1 MKKPARKEIKDI
13 VLVVAGTFL
22 LCLSVEMFILP
33 FDILSG
39 GVAGIAV
46 AVQPLTRMSPTL
58 IANILTL
65 VLLEV
70 GSLTL
75 GREFSLKTFLS
86 SLCYPVFNSLLAR
99 VVPIPEIDPVLASF
113 YAGLLGGIGVG
124 LVMRTGASTGGM
136 DVPPLIVH
144 KFTDIPVSTL
154 VLITDGLTVLLG
166 WFTYGLSA
174 VLIGLV
180 SVFATSWAIN
190 RVLSYGE
197 GTVSKS
203 VQIISDHWKEISQ
216 AISDELERGSTIFNA
231 KGTYQGDDRVVLLC
245 VVSHQQYSK
254 LLEIINQY
262 DKKAFV
268 ITTDATDMHGEGF
281 TYPSFHL

>member
-75 GREFSLKTFLS
+75 GREFF
-86 SLCYPVFNSLLAR
+86 
-99 VVPIPEIDPVLASF
+99 
-113 YAGLLGGIGVG
+113 
-124 LVMRTGASTGGM
+124 
-136 DVPPLIVH
+136 
-144 KFTDIPVSTL
+144 
-154 VLITDGLTVLLG
+154 
-166 WFTYGLSA
+166 
-174 VLIGLV
+174 LV
-180 SVFATSWAIN
+180 SANGIRS
-190 RVLSYGE
+190 LSR
-197 GTVSKS
+197 T
-203 VQIISDHWKEISQ
+203 
-216 AISDELERGSTIFNA
+216 
-231 KGTYQGDDRVVLLC
+231 
-245 VVSHQQYSK
+245 
-254 LLEIINQY
+254 
-262 DKKAFV
+262 
-268 ITTDATDMHGEGF
+268 
-281 TYPSFHL
+281 P

>member
-75 GREFSLKTFLS
+75 GREFFLKTFL
-86 SLCYPVFNSLLAR
+86 
-99 VVPIPEIDPVLASF
+99 
-113 YAGLLGGIGVG
+113 
-124 LVMRTGASTGGM
+124 
-136 DVPPLIVH
+136 
-144 KFTDIPVSTL
+144 
-154 VLITDGLTVLLG
+154 
-166 WFTYGLSA
+166 
-174 VLIGLV
+174 
-180 SVFATSWAIN
+180 
-190 RVLSYGE
+190 
-197 GTVSKS
+197 
-203 VQIISDHWKEISQ
+203 
-216 AISDELERGSTIFNA
+216 
-231 KGTYQGDDRVVLLC
+231 
-245 VVSHQQYSK
+245 
-254 LLEIINQY
+254 
-262 DKKAFV
+262 
-268 ITTDATDMHGEGF
+268 
-281 TYPSFHL
+281 

>member
-1 MKKPARKEIKDI
+1 MKKPSRKEIKDI
-13 VLVVAGTFL
+13 ALVIAGTFV

-46 AVQPLTRMSPTL
+46 AVQPLTRMSATL

-75 GREFSLKTFLS
+75 GRQFFLKTFLS
-86 SLCYPVFNSLLAR
+86 SLCYPVFNSLLAK
-99 VVPIPEIDPVLASF
+99 VVPVPDIDPVLASF

-154 VLITDGLTVLLG
+154 VLITDGLTVDG
-166 WFTYGLSA
+166 TA
-174 VLIGLV
+174 GLV
-180 SVFATSWAIN
+180 HVWTQCGSDRSCFGICDFVGNQPGPELWRRHGFQICADHQRS
-190 RVLSYGE
+190 LE
-197 GTVSKS
+197 GNFP
-203 VQIISDHWKEISQ
+203 
-216 AISDELERGSTIFNA
+216 GNF
-231 KGTYQGDDRVVLLC
+231 G
-245 VVSHQQYSK
+245 
-254 LLEIINQY
+254 
-262 DKKAFV
+262 
-268 ITTDATDMHGEGF
+268 
-281 TYPSFHL
+281 

>member
-75 GREFSLKTFLS
+75 GREFFLKTFLS

-124 LVMRTGASTGGM
+124 LVMRTGADYGW
-136 DVPPLIVH
+136 
-144 KFTDIPVSTL
+144 
-154 VLITDGLTVLLG
+154 TDGT
-166 WFTYGLSA
+166 A
-174 VLIGLV
+174 GLV
-180 SVFATSWAIN
+180 HVWTQCGSDRSCFGICDFVGNQPGPELW
-190 RVLSYGE
+190 RRYGFQICADHQRSLE
-197 GTVSKS
+197 GNFP
-203 VQIISDHWKEISQ
+203 
-216 AISDELERGSTIFNA
+216 GNF
-231 KGTYQGDDRVVLLC
+231 G
-245 VVSHQQYSK
+245 
-254 LLEIINQY
+254 
-262 DKKAFV
+262 
-268 ITTDATDMHGEGF
+268 
-281 TYPSFHL
+281 